1 MLIFGGKQ
9 LDDGCTLLDYN
20 IQKEST
26 LQLLVS
32 LPGGMDNSAK
42 NGGTV

>member
-32 LPGGMDNSAK
+32 LPGGMKDSAK
-42 NGGTV
+42 NGGMV